1 MSKTRKI
8 LSVVLALAMVFS
20 VLSVSASAAA
30 NYESAEDIAA
40 NNYKQEWVIKE
51 KTNDG
56 VNWTVEVY
64 LTTNYPTGSIQFVV
78 NNTNKDVAVFD
89 YENVALGSGITY
101 DADIKGN
108 ANGKVLIIPETS
120 ADTVTAPTLNN
131 ALVATL
137 KYTYAGS
144 GSAKLT
150 IDGTAKTATTPA
162 GTLIAARMSDGDI
175 VTGTPIVGQPATVSG
190 EVNIGSAAQAPEL
203 AVIDGTIGVIDT
215 TRTEYGADFAECTGY
230 IYGVEPVDG
239 QSVTDVFEVVGDGEM
254 EIVANEAGSEAG
266 TGTIVNVLDADG
278 NVVANYVL
286 IIFGDI
292 DGDGAITAYDGTD
305 AALHDAMAYGDNLVI
320 EDPALLFA
328 GDVDVDGSVTAYDT
342 INMELHDA
350 MAYGDNLYLYQS
362 EVISQL

>member
-101 DADIKGN
+101 AADIKGN

-190 EVNIGSAAQAPEL
+190 EVNIGSAAAPSEL
-203 AVIDGTIGVIDT
+203 VVKDGTNGVIDT
-215 TRTEYGADFAECTGY
+215 TRMCVYGIDIMDA
-230 IYGVEPVDG
+230 G
-239 QSVTDVFEVVGDGEM
+239 QTIGDVFEVTNGGSIEVTPSNEGVEEGTGAILVAKDAAGEVIGEYVVVIHGDVNGDG
-254 EIVANEAGSEAG
+254 SSDS
-266 TGTIVNVLDADG
+266 LDADILCQFEG
-278 NVVANYVL
+278 GLIADFSEFGISDDVAFVA
-286 IIFGDI
+286 GDI
-292 DGDGAITAYDGTD
+292 NADGGADSLDADVLCQFEGGLVDILFDITTLPQELL
-305 AALHDAMAYGDNLVI
+305 ALA
-320 EDPALLFA
+320 
-328 GDVDVDGSVTAYDT
+328 
-342 INMELHDA
+342 
-350 MAYGDNLYLYQS
+350 
-362 EVISQL
+362 